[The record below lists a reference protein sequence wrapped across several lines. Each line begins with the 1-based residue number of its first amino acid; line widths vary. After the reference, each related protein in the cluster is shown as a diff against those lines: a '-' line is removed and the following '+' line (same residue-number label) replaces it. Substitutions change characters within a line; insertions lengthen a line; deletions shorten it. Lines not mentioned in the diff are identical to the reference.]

1 LIPGKKRT
9 QKIIQILKEAKKMTT
24 MEMNARRPAID
35 FDPDAIFEEYKAR
48 QRRMKRAQ
56 SGVHR
61 YRISREANGVHRYRI
76 SREANAFTILLFGI
90 GFLLFVIGLCTGLMT
105 IPHGFVGWI
114 ATWVLAVA
122 LRAYSVT
129 SVHSDETDYEPQY
142 R

>member
-1 LIPGKKRT
+1 
-9 QKIIQILKEAKKMTT
+9 MTT

-56 SGVHR
+56 SG
-61 YRISREANGVHRYRI
+61 AHRYRI

-129 SVHSDETDYEPQY
+129 SVYSDETDYEPQY
-142 R
+142 